1 MEKTTDG
8 FIIAEEDLSI
18 RGPGDFLGTRQSGLP
33 DFRIASIIRDAR
45 ILNDAKEDAFALA
58 ARDPFLEKPEYVILK
73 EMLILKWQG
82 KLDLARTG

>member
-1 MEKTTDG
+1 MIKL
-8 FIIAEEDLSI
+8 EEDLII

-45 ILNDAKEDAFALA
+45 ILNEAKEDAFQLVAG
-58 ARDPFLEKPEYVILK
+58 DPFLNKSEH
-73 EMLILKWQG
+73 LILRETLLWKWQG

>member
-1 MEKTTDG
+1 MEKITDG
-8 FIIAEEDLSI
+8 FMLAEEDLLI

-45 ILNDAKEDAFALA
+45 ILNEAKEDAFQLA
-58 ARDPFLEKPEYVILK
+58 ARDPLLEKPEH
-73 EMLILKWQG
+73 LILRETLLWKWQG